1 MNISPSKESGGDETQ
16 SYVYWAVVVMREAEA
31 WMQKFTRVL
40 ELCKRTKSKCETC
53 PTSGMCVYFQE
64 GWAKAL

>member
-1 MNISPSKESGGDETQ
+1 
-16 SYVYWAVVVMREAEA
+16 MREAEA